1 MFNPVEAGWGVR
13 MRCSAVVALL
23 LVNIVAGCGTV
34 YTIIPH
40 ETLSYAGNHAPGTIV
55 IKTGQ
60 RRLYLVKG
68 GGKAVVYPIGVGEE
82 GRSWTGISQVSA
94 KREWP
99 DWTPPDEMRARR
111 PQLPAHMAGGP
122 DNPMGARALYL
133 GSSLYRI
140 HGTNEPWTVGHAAS
154 SGCIRMYNNDVIEL
168 YEQTR
173 IGATVIVQR

>member
-1 MFNPVEAGWGVR
+1 
-13 MRCSAVVALL
+13 MRYSAIVALL
-23 LVNIVAGCGTV
+23 LASVLSGCGTV

-40 ETLSYAGNHAPGTIV
+40 ETVSYAGGQAPGTIV
-55 IKTGQ
+55 IKTSE

-68 GGKAVVYPIGVGEE
+68 GGKATVYPIGVGEE
-82 GRSWTGISQVSA
+82 GRSWTGTSQVSM

-99 DWTPPDEMRARR
+99 DWTPPEDMRARK
-111 PQLPAHMAGGP
+111 PGLPVHMAGGP
-122 DNPMGARALYL
+122 ENPMGARALYL

-140 HGTNEPWTVGHAAS
+140 HGTNEPWTVGTAAS